1 MKPDQILKKQIK
13 FYLEETEDPSKVE
26 REKRDRITEKI
37 NSGGQATLINELV
50 YAIGNYLLAP
60 GHNLVL
66 GGKTKEGWEKFRQG
80 LFWLSHFI
88 KRAKPGS
95 VFLKDEAFA
104 AVTGIG
110 WLFGEKEMADTAI
123 QLLKKKWDIKKEGAH
138 EYVCHKELLISLYEI
153 HFSNN
158 QTGLPVD
165 HLDDKHIYKRLIKE
179 IDRPNDQYIQLINE
193 ACDYHLL
200 HTPLMGNKTPNV
212 EFTYYELVPYEILC
226 LLKTREKLGFPDP
239 VAGHGLLMTPLA
251 SWDDT
256 KPLYD
261 PQNDELLN
269 LILTNAK

>member
-1 MKPDQILKKQIK
+1 MKSDQILKKQIK
-13 FYLEETEDPSKVE
+13 FYLEEAEDPSEVE

-50 YAIGNYLLAP
+50 YAIGNYLLSPA
-60 GHNLVL
+60 HNLVL
-66 GGKTKEGWEKFRQG
+66 RGKTNEGWGKFRQA
-80 LFWLSHFI
+80 LFWLYHFI

-104 AVTGIG
+104 TVTGIG
-110 WLFGEKEMADTAI
+110 WLFGVREIADTAI
-123 QLLKKKWDIKKEGAH
+123 QLLKKKWDVKKDAPH
-138 EYVCHKELLISLYEI
+138 EYICHKEFLISLYEI

-158 QTGLPVD
+158 QKGLAID
-165 HLDDKHIYKRLIKE
+165 HLDDKHIYKRLIKG
-179 IDRPNDQYIQLINE
+179 IDLPNDQYIQLINE

-200 HTPLMGNKTPNV
+200 HTPLMGNKMLNI

-226 LLKTREKLGFPDP
+226 LLKTREKLGFSDP
-239 VAGHGLLMTPLA
+239 VVAHGLMMTPLA
-251 SWDDT
+251 RLEDT
-256 KPLYD
+256 KNDYD